1 MKKNKLSEA
10 KTIAMLNEAEAGVPV
25 TDLCRKY
32 AVSSSTFYK
41 LKNKFAGMTLP
52 EMKRLRTL
60 ETENRRLKAMYADMS
75 LEHKILKEVIEKKY
89 PGLID
94 ED

>member
-10 KTIAMLNEAEAGVPV
+10 QIINMLKEPEAGVSL
-25 TDLCRKY
+25 TDICWKY
-32 AVSSSTFYK
+32 EVANSTFYK
-41 LKNKFAGMTLP
+41 LKSKYSGMNVSDL
-52 EMKRLRTL
+52 KRLKEL
-60 ETENRRLKAMYADMS
+60 EKENQRLKGMYAEVS
-75 LEHKILKEVIEKKY
+75 LEHKILKDVLEKKF